1 MQKIHSGT
9 LALLV
14 VASMFPCGRTEADT
28 RGYRN
33 DLVSFGLIVAIDPAT
48 GADAVPPEHAM
59 CNFQP
64 PNVVFSAGFVTG
76 WAYGGDTLYMVQSG
90 PPDALGFLDTS
101 VVGCGSRIAIGTNTG
116 FGGLEALAYCAADGM
131 LYSQTFAGHDGQ
143 LVRIDPV
150 SGVGTLVGSAM
161 QTDLRITGMDCDAA
175 GELWAITGV
184 FDTRPSELYRV
195 NRSTGVATLV
205 GPTGLG
211 VDAAQS
217 LAIDRSAPG
226 FALLAAGATLY
237 SVDPGTGAAA
247 TTGGSLDTVWALATK
262 VPEPGAAANGLVS
275 ALALA
280 LLTRANTRRGRG
292 PAAR

>member
-1 MQKIHSGT
+1 MSTAARIGASEREGSSSARRDPRRMT
-9 LALLV
+9 LRANQC
-14 VASMFPCGRTEADT
+14 SIET
-28 RGYRN
+28 
-33 DLVSFGLIVAIDPAT
+33 
-48 GADAVPPEHAM
+48 
-59 CNFQP
+59 
-64 PNVVFSAGFVTG
+64 PNVVFSAVFVTG
-76 WAYGGDTLYMVQSG
+76 WAYGGGTLYMVQSG

-101 VVGCGSRIAIGTNTG
+101 AVGCGSRIAIGTNTG

-143 LVRIDPV
+143 LVRIDPA

-161 QTDLRITGMDCDAA
+161 PTDVRITGMDCDAA

-184 FDTRPSELYRV
+184 FDTHPSELYRV

-211 VDAAQS
+211 VGAAQS

-237 SVDPGTGAAA
+237 AVDPGTGAAA
-247 TTGGSLDTVWALATK
+247 MIGGSLDTVWALATK
-262 VPEPGAAANGLVS
+262 VPEPGAAAS
-275 ALALA
+275 ALASALA
-280 LLTRANTRRGRG
+280 LLTRAATRRGRG